1 MAESL
6 RFAVGPFPPPP
17 PPPCALLVPVIVDG
31 SGWGLPVTACPS

>member
-6 RFAVGPFPPPP
+6 RFAVGPFPPLPA
-17 PPPCALLVPVIVDG
+17 ALPVDVIVDG